1 MEKKLK
7 IHICK
12 GFGEGST
19 TMSAFDN
26 ALINAG
32 IANYNLIY
40 LSSIIPKDSIITT
53 KKFINKIEEY
63 GNKLYVV
70 MARFDQT
77 IINNEAWAGI
87 GWVQDKEGRGL
98 FIEHFAESEDSV
110 IRLIEHSMS
119 DMKQNRDFK
128 YGDIRYAVTGTKCYD
143 KPICAIVAAVF
154 KSENWEN

>member
-1 MEKKLK
+1 MENKLK

-40 LSSIIPKDSIITT
+40 LSSIIPEGSIITT
-53 KKFINKIEEY
+53 EKFISNIEDY
-63 GNKLYVV
+63 GNRLYIVI
-70 MARFDQT
+70 ARFNQT
-77 IINNEAWAGI
+77 IIDNEAWAGI
-87 GWVQDKEGRGL
+87 GWVQDEEGRGL
-98 FIEHFAESEDSV
+98 FVEHFAESKDSV
-110 IRLIEHSMS
+110 IGLIEHSMS

-128 YGDIRYAVTGTKCYD
+128 YKDIKYAVTGTKCYN
-143 KPICAIVAAVF
+143 KPVCAIVAAVF
-154 KSENWEN
+154 KSQDW